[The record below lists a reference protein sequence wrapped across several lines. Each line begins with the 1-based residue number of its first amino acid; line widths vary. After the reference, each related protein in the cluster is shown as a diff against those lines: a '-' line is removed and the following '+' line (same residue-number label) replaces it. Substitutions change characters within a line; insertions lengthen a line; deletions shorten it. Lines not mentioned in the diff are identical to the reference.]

1 MVYLIHPQVINQKY
15 NRVFLREEY
24 EYQKD
29 EFESVMQN
37 NNFVRLD
44 EFHLNYQTGLKWV
57 SNIVSEKSRI
67 FLKSSWDCRN
77 FTEILMGWAVFKSGL
92 DLDGIKLELSELDL
106 VLSGRRPVVWEFN
119 GIDWWRRDELGTVDW
134 RVACS

>member
-44 EFHLNYQTGLKWV
+44 EFHLNYQTGLK
-57 SNIVSEKSRI
+57 
-67 FLKSSWDCRN
+67 
-77 FTEILMGWAVFKSGL
+77 
-92 DLDGIKLELSELDL
+92 
-106 VLSGRRPVVWEFN
+106 
-119 GIDWWRRDELGTVDW
+119 
-134 RVACS
+134 